1 MIDIKGVW
9 GRLKKP
15 VNAHASSTKQPKRPP
30 VQILGKETT
39 PQVEDAAKAIATQLE
54 GDMDYTEL
62 PGLSQNHD
70 ASF

>member
-1 MIDIKGVW
+1 M
-9 GRLKKP
+9 
-15 VNAHASSTKQPKRPP
+15 
-30 VQILGKETT
+30 QILGKETT

-62 PGLSQNHD
+62 SGLSQYHD